1 MKRNLMV
8 ALCVVSVGMVLRA
21 QEQPVAQPAAQPAAV
36 TQPAAPGA
44 NAELQ
49 QQTMDLR
56 RQIAAL
62 ERDAR
67 KANPTMAA
75 KLDELEKQRR
85 QVFVQAK
92 PELEALY
99 AQQDALQ
106 EKAREAVGKRQGGGG
121 KAGGKADRR
130 AEKKAQKA
138 ATQQ

>member
-8 ALCVVSVGMVLRA
+8 ALCVVSMGMVLRA

-36 TQPAAPGA
+36 TQPAAPGG

-67 KANPTMAA
+67 KANPTIAA

-85 QVFVQAK
+85 QVFVQTK

-121 KAGGKADRR
+121 KGGKADRR
-130 AEKKAQKA
+130 AERKAQKA